1 MDVSQIIIAPLR
13 WFTSVLTSSNM
24 LGVYFGG
31 VTIFLIVKMLIMPFV
46 HSHGGNK
53 GGKEKGE

>member
-1 MDVSQIIIAPLR
+1 MDVSQIIIAPLK
-13 WFTSVLTSSNM
+13 WFTAVLTSSNM

-46 HSHGGNK
+46 HSHGGSK
-53 GGKEKGE
+53 GGKEKSE